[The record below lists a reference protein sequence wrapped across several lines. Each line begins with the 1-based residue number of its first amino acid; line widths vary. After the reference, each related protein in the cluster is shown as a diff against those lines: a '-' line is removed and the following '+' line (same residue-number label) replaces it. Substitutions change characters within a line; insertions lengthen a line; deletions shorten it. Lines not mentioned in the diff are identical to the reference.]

1 MKTVSGFGRL
11 AVSNRVAMR
20 AAAINVDIDSLHLY
34 YRIHGLDEATATNAV
49 WERGVVRFA
58 ELFDA
63 LGISATFFVVASDL
77 ERWPAAAAIAK
88 DLVRAGHELASH
100 SLTHPYDLVRQHDRA
115 LRAELEQSRA
125 ILSEVRGSAVTGF
138 RAPGY
143 TMTPRVLRLL
153 REAGYSY
160 DSSIFPSPPYYLAK
174 LAVLAAMAVR
184 GKKSHSIVGPPS
196 VMWED
201 RLPSVRDGIVE
212 LPVTVLPVVR
222 APFIGTTVLMMKQ
235 RGYSLV
241 RRVLGAVPFVNLELH
256 GIDLCDLQLDGI
268 DPVLLKQPDL
278 RVPLVEKLAIFREVF
293 SDLRD
298 RWGVDTLERLAP
310 QLGRRAA

>member
-1 MKTVSGFGRL
+1 
-11 AVSNRVAMR
+11 MR

-34 YRIHGLDEATATNAV
+34 YRIHGLDEASATNAV

-58 ELFDA
+58 ELFDE

-77 ERWPAAAAIAK
+77 ERWPVAAAIAK

-100 SLTHPYDLVRQHDRA
+100 SLTHPYDLVRQHDKA
-115 LRAELEQSRA
+115 LRAELEESRG
-125 ILSEVRGSAVTGF
+125 ILSEVRGTPVTGF

-143 TMTPRVLRLL
+143 TMTPRVLTLL

-174 LAVLAAMAVR
+174 LAVLASMALR

-201 RLPSVRDGIVE
+201 RMPSIRDGIIE
-212 LPVTVLPVVR
+212 LPVTVLPIVR

-241 RRVLGAVPFVNLELH
+241 RKVLGAVPFVNLELH
-256 GIDLCDLQLDGI
+256 GIDLCDLALDGI

-278 RVPLVEKLAIFREVF
+278 RVPVAEKLAILREVF
-293 SDLRD
+293 TDLRD

-310 QLGRRAA
+310 RLVNGQV

>member
-1 MKTVSGFGRL
+1 
-11 AVSNRVAMR
+11 MR

-58 ELFDA
+58 ELFA
-63 LGISATFFVVASDL
+63 ELGLRATFFVVASDL

-100 SLTHPYDLVRQHDRA
+100 SLTHPYDLVRQHDKA
-115 LRAELEQSRA
+115 VRAELETSRD
-125 ILSEVRGSAVTGF
+125 ILSEVRGTPVTGF

-143 TMTPRVLRLL
+143 TMTPRVLTLL

-174 LAVLAAMAVR
+174 LAVLASMAVR

-196 VMWED
+196 VMWQD
-201 RLPSVRDGIVE
+201 RLPSVRDGMIE
-212 LPVTVLPVVR
+212 LPVTVLPIVR

-256 GIDLCDLQLDGI
+256 GIDLCDLAEDGI

-278 RVPLVEKLAIFREVF
+278 RVPLAEKLAIFREVF

-310 QLGRRAA
+310 LLVQPAA

>member
-1 MKTVSGFGRL
+1 MCGTPR
-11 AVSNRVAMR
+11 RVR

-34 YRIHGLDEATATNAV
+34 YRIHGLDEARATNAV

-58 ELFDA
+58 ELFDE
-63 LGISATFFVVASDL
+63 LGVKATFFVVASDL
-77 ERWPAAAAIAK
+77 ERWPIAAAIAR
-88 DLVRAGHELASH
+88 DLVRDGHELASH
-100 SLTHPYDLVRQHDRA
+100 SLTHPYDLVRQHDKA
-115 LRAELEQSRA
+115 VRAELETSRD
-125 ILSEVRGSAVTGF
+125 ILSEVRGTPVTGF

-143 TMTPRVLRLL
+143 TMTPRVLTLL

-174 LAVLAAMAVR
+174 LAVLASMAVR

-196 VMWED
+196 VMWQD
-201 RLPSVRDGIVE
+201 RLPSVRDGMIE
-212 LPVTVLPVVR
+212 LPVTVLPIVR

-235 RGYSLV
+235 RGYALV

-256 GIDLCDLQLDGI
+256 GIDLCDLAEDGI

-278 RVPLVEKLAIFREVF
+278 RVPLAEKLAIFREVF

-310 QLGRRAA
+310 LLVQPAA

>member
-1 MKTVSGFGRL
+1 
-11 AVSNRVAMR
+11 MR

-34 YRIHGLDEATATNAV
+34 YRIHGLDEASATNAV

-58 ELFDA
+58 ELFDE

-100 SLTHPYDLVRQHDRA
+100 SLTHPYDLVRQHDKA
-115 LRAELEQSRA
+115 LRAELEESRD
-125 ILSEVRGSAVTGF
+125 ILSEVRGTPVTGF

-143 TMTPRVLRLL
+143 TMTPRVLTLL

-174 LAVLAAMAVR
+174 LAVLASMALR

-196 VMWED
+196 VMWEG
-201 RLPSVRDGIVE
+201 RMPSTRDGIIE

-235 RGYSLV
+235 RGYRLL
-241 RRVLGAVPFVNLELH
+241 RPILANIPFVNLELH
-256 GIDLCDLQLDGI
+256 GIDLCDLELDGI

-278 RVPLVEKLAIFREVF
+278 RVPVAEKLAILREVF
-293 SDLRD
+293 TDLRD

-310 QLGRRAA
+310 RLAPGAGLQSA

>member
-1 MKTVSGFGRL
+1 MH
-11 AVSNRVAMR
+11 

-34 YRIHGLDEATATNAV
+34 YRIHGLDEARATNAV

-58 ELFDA
+58 ELFDE
-63 LGISATFFVVASDL
+63 LGVQATFFVVASDL
-77 ERWPAAAAIAK
+77 ERWPTARKIAE
-88 DLVRAGHELASH
+88 DLVAAGHELASH

-115 LRAELEQSRA
+115 VRTELETSRQ
-125 ILSEVRGSAVTGF
+125 ILSDVRGTPCVGF

-143 TMTPRVLRLL
+143 TMTPRVLALL
-153 REAGYSY
+153 REAGYTY

-174 LAVLAAMAVR
+174 LAVLAGMAVR
-184 GKKSHSIVGPPS
+184 GKRSESIVGPPS
-196 VMWED
+196 VMWES
-201 RLPSVRDGIVE
+201 RLPNKRDGLVE

-222 APFIGTTVLMMKQ
+222 APFIGTSLLMMGR
-235 RGYSLV
+235 RGYGLV
-241 RRVLGAVPFVNLELH
+241 KRVLGAVPFVNLELH
-256 GIDLCDLQLDGI
+256 GIDLCDLEADGI

-278 RVPLVEKLAIFREVF
+278 RVPLADKLALFREVF

-310 QLGRRAA
+310 QLA

>member
-1 MKTVSGFGRL
+1 MH
-11 AVSNRVAMR
+11 

-34 YRIHGLDEATATNAV
+34 YRIHGLDEARATNAV

-58 ELFDA
+58 ELFDE
-63 LGISATFFVVASDL
+63 LGVQATFFVVASDL
-77 ERWPAAAAIAK
+77 ERWPAARKIAE
-88 DLVRAGHELASH
+88 DLVAAGHELASH

-115 LRAELEQSRA
+115 VRTELETSRQ
-125 ILSEVRGSAVTGF
+125 ILSDVRGTPCVGF

-143 TMTPRVLRLL
+143 TMTPRVLALL
-153 REAGYSY
+153 REAGYTY

-174 LAVLAAMAVR
+174 LAVLAGMAVR
-184 GKKSHSIVGPPS
+184 GKRSESIVGPPS
-196 VMWED
+196 VMWES
-201 RLPSVRDGIVE
+201 RLPNKRDGLVE

-222 APFIGTTVLMMKQ
+222 APFIGTSLLMMGR
-235 RGYSLV
+235 RGYGLV
-241 RRVLGAVPFVNLELH
+241 KRVLGAVPFVNLELH
-256 GIDLCDLQLDGI
+256 GIDLCDLEADGI

-278 RVPLVEKLAIFREVF
+278 RVALADKLALFREVF

-310 QLGRRAA
+310 QLA

>member
-1 MKTVSGFGRL
+1 MH
-11 AVSNRVAMR
+11 

-34 YRIHGLDEATATNAV
+34 YRIHGLDEARATNAV

-58 ELFDA
+58 ELFDE
-63 LGISATFFVVASDL
+63 LGVQATFFVVASDL
-77 ERWPAAAAIAK
+77 ERWPAARKIAE
-88 DLVRAGHELASH
+88 DLVAAGHELASH

-115 LRAELEQSRA
+115 VRTELETSRQ
-125 ILSEVRGSAVTGF
+125 ILSDVRGTPCVGF

-143 TMTPRVLRLL
+143 TMTPRVLALL
-153 REAGYSY
+153 REAGYTY

-174 LAVLAAMAVR
+174 LAVLAGMAVR
-184 GKKSHSIVGPPS
+184 GKRSESIVGPPS
-196 VMWED
+196 VMWES
-201 RLPSVRDGIVE
+201 RLPNKRDGLVE

-222 APFIGTTVLMMKQ
+222 APFIGTSLLMMGR
-235 RGYSLV
+235 RGYGLV
-241 RRVLGAVPFVNLELH
+241 KRVLGAVPFVNLELH
-256 GIDLCDLQLDGI
+256 GIDLCDLEADGI

-278 RVPLVEKLAIFREVF
+278 RVPLADKLALFREVF

-310 QLGRRAA
+310 QLA